1 MMDEEA
7 ARRLV
12 YDAIDIVNRQL
23 PAAKRLRKAPE
34 TIIVGAG
41 GALDSLGVVNF
52 VIAVEEQ
59 VADATGAAVQLLD
72 ETMLGDGSPFHTVGS
87 LARHIAAR
95 PA

>member
-1 MMDEEA
+1 MMDEDA

-23 PAAKRLRKAPE
+23 PAPKRLQKAPD
-34 TIIVGAG
+34 TILVGAG

-52 VIAVEEQ
+52 VIALEEQ
-59 VADATGAAVQLLD
+59 VAEATGAAAQLLD
-72 ETMLGDGSPFHTVGS
+72 ENILGDGSPFHTVGS
-87 LARHIAAR
+87 LARYIAAR

>member
-1 MMDEEA
+1 MSEEA

-12 YDAIDIVNRQL
+12 YDAIDMVNQQL
-23 PAAKRLRKAPE
+23 PAAKRLAKSPQ

-41 GALDSLGVVNF
+41 GALDSLGIVNF

-59 VADATGAAVQLLD
+59 IADATGAPMQLLD
-72 ETMLGDGSPFHTVGS
+72 DAMLVEGGPFQTVGS

-95 PA
+95 AA

>member
-1 MMDEEA
+1 MEEDA

-12 YDAIDIVNRQL
+12 YDAIDMVNQQL
-23 PAAKRLRKAPE
+23 PAAKRLTKSPE

-52 VIAVEEQ
+52 VIAVEEK

-72 ETMLGDGSPFHTVGS
+72 ETMLGDGSPFHTVAS
-87 LARHIAAR
+87 LARYIAAR